1 MGAPLYFRGEQMHRN
16 DNYLAHYGVKG
27 MHWGIRRYQPYSI
40 TGGRKSGKAGKEIGQ
55 AAKKGAKAG
64 ASAVKKNAPKVGRAV
79 KKAAPYAFGPTRY
92 VKGHKMLKQKRYEK
106 SDYAKAKKMSDKEL
120 RDRINRIN
128 LEQSY
133 VQAMQRDRAAY
144 REATQS
150 VLDKNGRKAVKYVTG
165 IPNNKEF
172 KKRAAKK
179 AAIAVGL

>member
-1 MGAPLYFRGEQMHRN
+1 
-16 DNYLAHYGVKG
+16 
-27 MHWGIRRYQPYSI
+27 
-40 TGGRKSGKAGKEIGQ
+40 
-55 AAKKGAKAG
+55 
-64 ASAVKKNAPKVGRAV
+64 
-79 KKAAPYAFGPTRY
+79 
-92 VKGHKMLKQKRYEK
+92 MLKQKRYEK

-150 VLDKNGRKAVKYVTG
+150 VLDKNGRKAAKYVTG